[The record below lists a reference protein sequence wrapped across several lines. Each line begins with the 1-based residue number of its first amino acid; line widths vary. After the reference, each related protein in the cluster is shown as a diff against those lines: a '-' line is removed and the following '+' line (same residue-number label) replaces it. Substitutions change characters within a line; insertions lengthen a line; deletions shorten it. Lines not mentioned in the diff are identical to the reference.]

1 MCPSLASQCLLFPPS
16 AHHGHLPS
24 QAKYDALKKQMESME
39 MEVMEA
45 RLIRAAEL
53 NGELDDDDSGT
64 VLPPVLAA
72 GTPCSVP
79 LSLCHPH
86 SPLVTAFPHT
96 GGEWR
101 LKYER
106 AVREIDFTKKRLQ
119 QELEDKLEVEQ
130 QGKRQLER
138 KVSGSSALGTP
149 WSPQHGWDSRGG
161 IPEPS
166 LPAHLCLQLA
176 DLQADSEESQ
186 RALQQ
191 LKKKCQRLAAELQDT
206 KLHLEGQQGRNHDLE
221 KKQRRWGP
229 CAGSGGDMGDTPLAK
244 WHYHFSRDLG
254 TSPAPIWL
262 RCLQPGWGCLSWM
275 CLLWGGSPCPFG
287 GPELSDPMW
296 GRAPWWRLLVPCIS
310 AQCTLPSHPLSQ
322 PQSLLTLL
330 SSRDAFISLW

>member
-1 MCPSLASQCLLFPPS
+1 
-16 AHHGHLPS
+16 
-24 QAKYDALKKQMESME
+24 

-79 LSLCHPH
+79 FSLCHPH

-138 KVSGSSALGTP
+138 KVSGGSALGTP
-149 WSPQHGWDSRGG
+149 WFPQHG
-161 IPEPS
+161 
-166 LPAHLCLQLA
+166 
-176 DLQADSEESQ
+176 
-186 RALQQ
+186 
-191 LKKKCQRLAAELQDT
+191 
-206 KLHLEGQQGRNHDLE
+206 
-221 KKQRRWGP
+221 
-229 CAGSGGDMGDTPLAK
+229 
-244 WHYHFSRDLG
+244 
-254 TSPAPIWL
+254 
-262 RCLQPGWGCLSWM
+262 
-275 CLLWGGSPCPFG
+275 
-287 GPELSDPMW
+287 
-296 GRAPWWRLLVPCIS
+296 
-310 AQCTLPSHPLSQ
+310 
-322 PQSLLTLL
+322 
-330 SSRDAFISLW
+330 